1 MSTTPA
7 GESAY
12 GVLTATRKSRLREFQ
27 PLLTIASTATTVGAS
42 ATVEACTTAMV
53 GVYALDRRPTT
64 LPAGRRTGRVVRVEN
79 GGIATVGTPVA
90 GTGYT
95 PGAYTNVPLTV
106 VARPWQQTSAT
117 ANITVGAGGDVTVF
131 TLVRPGENHIVG
143 DVLTVRGGLIGPG
156 TGFART
162 VASIS
167 AQ

>member
-12 GVLTATRKSRLREFQ
+12 GGLSATRKSRLREFQ
-27 PLLTIASTATTVGAS
+27 PLLTIASTATAVGAN
-42 ATVEACTTAMV
+42 ATVEACNTATLA
-53 GVYALDRRPTT
+53 VYNTDRRPST
-64 LPAGRRTGRVVRVEN
+64 LPAGRRTGRIVRVEN

-95 PGAYTNVPLTV
+95 DGSYTGVALQV
-106 VARPWQQTSAT
+106 VSRPWQATSAT
-117 ANITVGAGGDVTVF
+117 ANITVASGAVTVF
-131 TLVRPGENHIVG
+131 TLVRPGENHAVG
-143 DVLTVRGGLIGPG
+143 DVLTIAGRRCGPG
-156 TGFART
+156 VNFART

>member
-7 GESAY
+7 GGSAY

-42 ATVEACTTAMV
+42 ATVEACNTAMV
-53 GVYALDRRPTT
+53 GVYNLDRRPTT

-79 GGIATVGTPVA
+79 GGIASVGTPVA

-95 PGAYTNVPLTV
+95 DGSYTNVPLAV
-106 VARPWQQTSAT
+106 VSRPRQATSAT
-117 ANITVGAGGDVTVF
+117 ANITVSGGAVTVF
-131 TLVRPGENHIVG
+131 TMVRPGENHLVG
-143 DVLTVRGGLIGPG
+143 DVLTVYNGMIGPG
-156 TGFART
+156 SGFART
-162 VASIS
+162 VATIS